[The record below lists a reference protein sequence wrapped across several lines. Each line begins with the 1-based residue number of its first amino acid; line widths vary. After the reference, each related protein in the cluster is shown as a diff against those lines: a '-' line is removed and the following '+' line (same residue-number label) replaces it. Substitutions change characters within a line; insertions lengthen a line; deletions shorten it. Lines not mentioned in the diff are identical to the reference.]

1 MMRAV
6 VSAPPAGGYGTMTR
20 TGGVGQATCAS
31 ARPTSD
37 AAAIAANSVRRVRA
51 VPGMARSASFDG
63 NLAPD
68 RGCER
73 PLRLVCVPA
82 VFLAAAVLDAAAE
95 FQVGEEAFRLD
106 PAGVAAI
113 AAPGRE
119 LLDRLIKA
127 AAGGIDPGPA
137 VAR

>member
-20 TGGVGQATCAS
+20 TGRLGQAACAS
-31 ARPTSD
+31 ACPTSG

-51 VPGMARSASFDG
+51 VPSMARSVSFDG

-73 PLRLVCVPA
+73 PLRLACVLA
-82 VFLAAAVLDAAAE
+82 AFLAVVLAVVLAVLHAPAE

-106 PAGVAAI
+106 P
-113 AAPGRE
+113 
-119 LLDRLIKA
+119 
-127 AAGGIDPGPA
+127 
-137 VAR
+137 